1 MASQARAA
9 AGARMAGLASR
20 LAVVA
25 AGLPIVVG
33 AAWFGG
39 WYLFALA
46 AGAALVALHEL
57 YRLARSLRPLVLAGY
72 AGAVGALAGAALGE
86 PDVMLGGFLGTFVL
100 AFVFAAIAETR
111 QSTTVA
117 IGTTVLGAAWVGL
130 GLASL
135 ILVRALG
142 DGEADG
148 RDAILGVLFTVFATD
163 MLAYVG
169 GRVAGRHKMTPVLSP
184 GKTWEG
190 LVLGAIGGL
199 LASFFWLYSTEI
211 AGGVARSLAF
221 GATVVV
227 ASVIGDLFESLV
239 KRDLGAKDT
248 GRLLPGH
255 GGILDRVDS
264 LLFAGPA
271 AYFFLLA
278 FGDL

>member
-9 AGARMAGLASR
+9 AGERMAGIASR

-46 AGAALVALHEL
+46 AGAALIALHEL
-57 YRLARSLRPLVLAGY
+57 YRLARALRPLVLAGY
-72 AGAVGALAGAALGE
+72 AGALGALVGAALGAPE
-86 PDVMLGGFLGTFVL
+86 LMLGGFLTTFVL
-100 AFVFAAIAETR
+100 AFLFAAVSETR

-117 IGTTVLGAAWVGL
+117 IGTTVLGAAWIGF

-142 DGEADG
+142 DGEVGG

-163 MLAYVG
+163 TLAYVG
-169 GRVAGRHKMTPVLSP
+169 GRVAGRHKMTPVMSP

-190 LVLGAIGGL
+190 LVFGIAAGL
-199 LASFFWLYSTEI
+199 LASFFWLYSTDV
-211 AGGVARSLAF
+211 AGGVGRSLAF
-221 GATVVV
+221 GATIVV

-248 GRLLPGH
+248 GRVLPGH
-255 GGILDRVDS
+255 GGILDRIDS

-278 FGDL
+278 FGDV